1 MNQRSSVTRVGT
13 GARLLVAIF
22 MVSAICGPAA
32 VFAVLV
38 TSYVQQAQGP
48 SFYQYVGHVEACE
61 AQGTAEWVPILMYH
75 GVAEEFASSVPEPEG
90 INMSIDKF
98 VDQMETL
105 KRNGY
110 ETISLYDY
118 MDFRAGT
125 SQLPA
130 KPVIIT
136 FDDGRKDSYYNTDDV
151 LKDLGFKATM
161 FVLTGAAPEK
171 DGDFFLSW
179 QELTRMR
186 DSGRWDIEAH
196 GHLSQDAVGEGYFL
210 VTKMDGES
218 DEEYA
223 QRVEEDYRNCV
234 NSLRERLGIDPAFYA
249 IPFCDYGIVS
259 SESSYSGAFELNIN
273 LTMKYFSLALGLAD
287 GADIRNTAD
296 RDPKDIV
303 RIRVGDI
310 SGEELLSK
318 MTIEQLENISITEDD
333 ADADTATDTTPPAH
347 NVTYTAEAGPN
358 RTINEGVPVT
368 LSGSLTNSDAATHTI
383 QWDFG
388 DGSNASG
395 TLTPT
400 HTYAD
405 NGVYTVTLTVRDN
418 AGEESTDTATINV
431 RNVAPAVDAGP
442 IAIVNE
448 GGTFTSSGFFVDP
461 GNDTWTATVDYGD
474 DCDLETLALNPNKT
488 FALSHVYADSDMY
501 RVTMSVTDDDDGVGT
516 ATTVVVGFN
525 VAPVVDA
532 GSDATIK
539 EGATLLGSGS
549 FIDPGDDKWIATVDY
564 GDGSAPETL
573 ELSSDKTFVL
583 NHVYADSG
591 IYTVTVTVWDDDRG
605 TGSDTV
611 TVTVTNVAP
620 TVNAGPDATVRDG
633 QAFVASGSFTDPGAD
648 MWTATVDY
656 GDGSGTQNLALANG
670 TFNLNHIYTTPG
682 TYTITVTVVDKDGGI
697 GVDTLTVKVEFS
709 LLGLFN

>member
-1 MNQRSSVTRVGT
+1 MNQRSSVTRVGAR
-13 GARLLVAIF
+13 ARLLLAIF

-32 VFAVLV
+32 VLAVLV
-38 TSYVQQAQGP
+38 TAHVQQDQGP
-48 SFYQYVGHVEACE
+48 SFYQYIGHVEACE
-61 AQGTAEWVPILMYH
+61 VQGTAEWVPILMYH

-118 MDFRAGT
+118 LDFRADT
-125 SQLPA
+125 FQLPA

-179 QELTRMR
+179 QELARMR

-196 GHLSQDAVGEGYFL
+196 GHLSQDPVGEGYFL

-223 QRVEEDYRNCV
+223 QRVEEDYRSCV

-318 MTIEQLENISITEDD
+318 MIIEQPKSVSVTEDD
-333 ADADTATDTTPPAH
+333 ADTDTDTDTTPPVQ
-347 NVTYTAEAGPN
+347 NVTPTAEAGPD
-358 RTINEGVPVT
+358 RTTDEGVPVT
-368 LSGSLTNSDAATHTI
+368 LSGSLTDSDADTHTI
-383 QWDFG
+383 LWDFG
-388 DGSNASG
+388 DGSSASG

-418 AGEESTDTATINV
+418 AGEESTDTTTINV
-431 RNVAPAVDAGP
+431 RNVAPVVDAGP
-442 IAIVNE
+442 IAFVDE
-448 GGTFTSSGFFVDP
+448 GDTFTSSGFFVDL

-474 DCDLETLALNPNKT
+474 DCDLDTLALSPNKT
-488 FALSHVYADSDMY
+488 FALSHVYADNGMYTVTVTTRDNDGGTGSDT
-501 RVTMSVTDDDDGVGT
+501 VTVIVS
-516 ATTVVVGFN
+516 N

-532 GSDATIK
+532 GFDASIN
-539 EGATLLGSGS
+539 EGATLLNSGS
-549 FIDPGDDKWIATVDY
+549 FIDPGDDEWSAIVDY
-564 GDGSAPETL
+564 GDGSAPEAL
-573 ELSSDKTFVL
+573 ALSPDKAFAL
-583 NHVYADSG
+583 SHVYVDSG
-591 IYTVTVTVWDDDRG
+591 IYTVTVSVQDEDSG

-611 TVTVTNVAP
+611 TVTVSNVVP
-620 TVNAGPDATVRDG
+620 TVNAGPDAIVRDG
-633 QAFVASGSFTDPGAD
+633 QTFVGSGSFTDPGAD
-648 MWTATVDY
+648 TWTATVDY
-656 GDGSGTQNLALANG
+656 GDGSGTQNLALASG
-670 TFNLNHIYTTPG
+670 AFDLNHTYTTPG
-682 TYTITVTVVDKDGGI
+682 TYTVAVTVVDKDGGT
-697 GVDTLTVKVEFS
+697 GVDTLTVKVRFS
-709 LLGLFN
+709 FLGLFN

>member
-13 GARLLVAIF
+13 RARLLVAIF
-22 MVSAICGPAA
+22 MVSALCGPAA

-38 TSYVQQAQGP
+38 TTHVQQAQGP
-48 SFYQYVGHVEACE
+48 SFYEYVGHVEACE
-61 AQGTAEWVPILMYH
+61 AEGTAEWVPILMYH
-75 GVAEEFASSVPEPEG
+75 GVAEEFASSVPDPEG

-179 QELTRMR
+179 QELARMR

-259 SESSYSGAFELNIN
+259 SESSYSGAYELNIN
-273 LTMKYFSLALGLAD
+273 LTMKYFTLALGLAD

-318 MTIEQLENISITEDD
+318 MTIEQLENISVTEDD
-333 ADADTATDTTPPAH
+333 ADVDTDTDTDTDTDMDTTPPVQ
-347 NVTYTAEAGPN
+347 NVTPKAEAGPD
-358 RTINEGVPVT
+358 RTTNEGLPVT
-368 LSGSLTNSDAATHTI
+368 LSGSFTDSDADTHTI
-383 QWDFG
+383 LWDFG
-388 DGSNASG
+388 DGSIASG
-395 TLTPT
+395 TLTPA

-405 NGVYTVTLTVRDN
+405 NGVYTVTLTVRDS
-418 AGEESTDTATINV
+418 AGEESTDTATVNV
-431 RNVAPAVDAGP
+431 RNVAPVVDAGP
-442 IAIVNE
+442 VAFVDE
-448 GGTFTSSGFFVDP
+448 GDTFTSSGFFVDP
-461 GNDTWTATVDYGD
+461 GNDTWTAMVDYGD
-474 DCDLETLALNPNKT
+474 DCDPETLALNANKT
-488 FALSHVYADSDMY
+488 FSLSHVYADNGM
-501 RVTMSVTDDDDGVGT
+501 
-516 ATTVVVGFN
+516 
-525 VAPVVDA
+525 
-532 GSDATIK
+532 
-539 EGATLLGSGS
+539 
-549 FIDPGDDKWIATVDY
+549 
-564 GDGSAPETL
+564 
-573 ELSSDKTFVL
+573 
-583 NHVYADSG
+583 
-591 IYTVTVTVWDDDRG
+591 YTVTVTVQDDDGG
-605 TGSDTV
+605 TGSDSAV
-611 TVTVTNVAP
+611 TVVVSNVAP
-620 TVNAGPDATVRDG
+620 TVNAGPDATINVNDG
-633 QAFVASGSFTDPGAD
+633 IFVGSGSFTDPGAD
-648 MWTATVDY
+648 TWTATVDY
-656 GDGSGTQNLALANG
+656 GDGTGTQNLALASG
-670 TFNLNHIYTTPG
+670 TFELNHTYMIHG
-682 TYTITVTVVDKDGGI
+682 THTVTVTVVDKDGGT
-697 GVDTLTVKVEFS
+697 GVDTLTVQK
-709 LLGLFN
+709 

>member
-13 GARLLVAIF
+13 RARLLVAIF

-38 TSYVQQAQGP
+38 TTHLQQAQGP
-48 SFYQYVGHVEACE
+48 SFYQYIGQVEACE
-61 AQGTAEWVPILMYH
+61 AEGTAEWVPILMYH
-75 GVAEEFASSVPEPEG
+75 GVAEEFARSVPDPEG

-196 GHLSQDAVGEGYFL
+196 GHLSQDAVGKGYFL

-259 SESSYSGAFELNIN
+259 SESSYSGAYELNIS
-273 LTMKYFSLALGLAD
+273 LTMKYFTLALGLAE

-318 MTIEQLENISITEDD
+318 MTIEQPENISVTED
-333 ADADTATDTTPPAH
+333 DADTATDTTPPVQ
-347 NVTYTAEAGPN
+347 NVTPTAEAGPD
-358 RTINEGVPVT
+358 RTTNEGLPVT
-368 LSGSLTNSDAATHTI
+368 LAGSLTESDADTPTI
-383 QWDFG
+383 LWDFG
-388 DGSNASG
+388 DGSSASG

-405 NGVYTVTLTVRDN
+405 NGVYTVILTVRDS
-418 AGEESTDTATINV
+418 AGEESTDAATVNV
-431 RNVAPAVDAGP
+431 RNVAPVVDVGP
-442 IAIVNE
+442 VAFVNE
-448 GGTFTSSGFFVDP
+448 GGTFTSSGCFVDL

-474 DCDLETLALNPNKT
+474 DGDRETLALNPNKT
-488 FALSHVYADSDMY
+488 FALGHVYADSGMY
-501 RVTMSVTDDDDGVGT
+501 RVTVSVTDDDGEVGT
-516 ATTVVVGFN
+516 AITAVWSFN

-532 GSDATIK
+532 GSGATVN
-539 EGATLLGSGS
+539 EGSTLLGSGS
-549 FIDPGDDKWIATVDY
+549 FIDPGADQWSAIVDY
-564 GDGSAPETL
+564 GDGTAPEALTL
-573 ELSSDKTFVL
+573 SPNKAFALS
-583 NHVYADSG
+583 HVYMDSG
-591 IYTVTVTVWDDDRG
+591 IYTLTVTIWDDDRG
-605 TGSDTV
+605 TGSDTM
-611 TVTVTNVAP
+611 TVTVSNVAP
-620 TVNAGPDATVRDG
+620 TVNAGPDATVEDG
-633 QAFVASGSFTDPGAD
+633 QTFVGSGSFTDPGAD
-648 MWTATVDY
+648 TWTATVDY
-656 GDGSGTQNLALANG
+656 GDGSGAQNLDLASG
-670 TFNLNHIYTTPG
+670 TFTLNHTYTTPG
-682 TYTITVTVVDKDGGI
+682 TYTVTVTVADKDGGMT
-697 GVDTLTVKVEFS
+697 VDTLTVEVEFS
-709 LLGLFN
+709 FLGLFN